1 MENWVILRSLGA
13 ECEIR
18 AIDRAMIPG
27 GPIERVRSRFIL
39 LNIQL
44 VVHTNLSREAGSMEN
59 KFTYGF
65 VITVVGMGG
74 TLLSLWFITFV
85 VGLLK
90 KVFPYREEQEKNGK
104 EIV

>member
-1 MENWVILRSLGA
+1 M
-13 ECEIR
+13 
-18 AIDRAMIPG
+18 DK
-27 GPIERVRSRFIL
+27 
-39 LNIQL
+39 
-44 VVHTNLSREAGSMEN
+44 
-59 KFTYGF
+59 KFTYGL